1 MCLGGKGDYKT
12 SGWLASSEL
21 ASMSAMRARRVIM
34 GSKTPG
40 ERQKMQRDAV
50 GVCSPSGP
58 SGSSQ
63 RGDNTVDAGGLF
75 CLGMPRRSLSHY

>member
-34 GSKTPG
+34 GSKTPD

-58 SGSSQ
+58 LAA
-63 RGDNTVDAGGLF
+63 GDNTVDAGGLL
-75 CLGMPRRSLSHY
+75 CLGMPRRSLSHC